1 MHTITEV
8 GPAIRAEFENGSRDQ
23 LNAEN
28 QILSRTAV
36 ACHRD
41 KHSRKLAS
49 LFRARWVLR
58 ALCFTVILAP
68 FGLSGCGAAPTTVLA
83 SPFIK
88 FVYLTGFDLSTVTEV
103 HYTIAAKPGSISK
116 PVHVEYSMAAL
127 ASRGYLGGNSLILPV
142 FGLYAGYENQVA
154 VELERVSGSAI
165 SLQLTIPTTDYVDPS
180 GIYSQPNIVTPRA
193 PDSTLGFSF
202 IFIKSA
208 LGSPVIIDT
217 DGEIR
222 WAVPGVSDALSSTFS
237 GDEFIIGDP
246 GKPTLYRLRLD
257 GHISDGELPSSS
269 YTDFHHNIDHG
280 KSGFLGEVDAASGG
294 VKSVESNIIEFQ
306 NSSVISIP
314 NHWDLAAILTAY
326 MSSQGDDAAAFVRP
340 GTDWFHSNSAI
351 YDAEDDSVIVSSRE
365 NFVIKLDYKTGAII
379 WILGDPT
386 KYWYT
391 FPSLRAKALTLLPGG
406 LYPIGQ
412 HALSIT
418 SDGLLMLFN
427 DGQGSENQPAG
438 APAGET
444 RTYSAVSAYSIDEK
458 SMTAQNAWNY
468 DAGQMIFSPICSSA
482 YAAPGKSI
490 LVDYAVADKGTQAL
504 LVGLDSNHSVVFE
517 FEYRTSD
524 CNTSWNSRPIALDDL
539 KIDR

>member
-1 MHTITEV
+1 MHIITEV
-8 GPAIRAEFENGSRDQ
+8 GPAIRAEVENGSRDQ

-28 QILSRTAV
+28 QILSRAAV

-49 LFRARWVLR
+49 LSRERCVLR
-58 ALCFTVILAP
+58 ALCLTVILAP
-68 FGLSGCGAAPTTVLA
+68 FGLSGCGGGPTTVLV

-88 FVYLTGFDLSTVTEV
+88 FVHLTGFDLSTVTEV
-103 HYTIAAKPGSISK
+103 RYTIAAKPGSVSK
-116 PVHVEYSMAAL
+116 PVHVEYSMSAL
-127 ASRGYLGGNSLILPV
+127 ASRGYLGGNLLIFPV

-154 VELERVSGSAI
+154 VELERVSGSATL
-165 SLQLTIPTTDYVDPS
+165 LQLTIPTTDYVDPS

-222 WAVPGVSDALSSTFS
+222 WAAPGVSDALSSTFS
-237 GDEFIIGDP
+237 GDEFVIGDP
-246 GKPTLYRLRLD
+246 GKPTLYRLGLD
-257 GHISDGELPSSS
+257 GRISDGELPLSS

-280 KSGFLGEVDAASGG
+280 KSGFLGEVDAANGG

-306 NSSVISIP
+306 NSSAISIP

-340 GTDWFHSNSAI
+340 GIDWFHSNSAI
-351 YDAEDDSVIVSSRE
+351 YDPEDDSVIVSSRE
-365 NFVIKLDYKTGAII
+365 NFVIKLDYKTGAVI

-427 DGQGSENQPAG
+427 DGLGSENQPAG

-458 SMTAQNAWNY
+458 SMTAQNTWNY
-468 DAGQMIFSPICSSA
+468 DAGQTIFSPICSSA
-482 YAAPGKSI
+482 YAAPGRSI
-490 LVDYAVADKGTQAL
+490 LVDYAVADNGTQAL

-517 FEYRTSD
+517 FEYPTSG